1 MFAAL
6 EVHCD
11 SSSSTTY
18 TQTLSQHDRHV
29 RLIIT
34 GLDLPA
40 KFGVDFSN
48 GREDGIAVS
57 RTGTSEGVM
66 IPDAFLSTGKYVYAF
81 VKIPVGDNGRVTVH
95 TIVIP
100 VLPKPVPV
108 LMQVNEQP
116 DTFDYDVDEDEEN
129 LIFIDDRNRPNG
141 NALSP

>member
-6 EVHCD
+6 EAHCD
-11 SSSSTTY
+11 SEASVTHTKS
-18 TQTLSQHDRHV
+18 LSQHDRHV

-40 KFGVDFSN
+40 KYGVDFANS
-48 GREDGIAVS
+48 REGGIAVS
-57 RTGTSEGVM
+57 RTGTAEGVM

-100 VLPKPVPV
+100 VMPKPVPV
-108 LMQVNEQP
+108 LMQINEQP

-129 LIFIDDRNRPNG
+129 LIFIDDRNRPSG
-141 NALSP
+141 NAIGP